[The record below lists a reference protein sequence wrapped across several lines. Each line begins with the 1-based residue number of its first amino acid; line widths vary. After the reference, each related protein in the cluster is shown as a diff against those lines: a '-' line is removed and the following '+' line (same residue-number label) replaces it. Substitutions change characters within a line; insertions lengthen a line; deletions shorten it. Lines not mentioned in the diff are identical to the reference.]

1 MRALF
6 LFGGVRGCGMLCTS
20 PRAAL
25 AGQQCRAV
33 PAPPLSQLV
42 PPKGAG
48 PGAGGRL
55 LVDTTISPP
64 IPPLQLVL
72 PKEPGVE
79 REAASWFTRIFPRTQ
94 APDWPTARPI
104 SVIQRPGETMFVPG
118 GW

>member
-1 MRALF
+1 
-6 LFGGVRGCGMLCTS
+6 
-20 PRAAL
+20 
-25 AGQQCRAV
+25 
-33 PAPPLSQLV
+33 
-42 PPKGAG
+42 
-48 PGAGGRL
+48 
-55 LVDTTISPP
+55 
-64 IPPLQLVL
+64 VL